1 MTTFDHT
8 CAVSR
13 CDLPTQD
20 RICGLCAA
28 QLATSVLRVA
38 RAEHHQEGLWA
49 DLEVTLTR
57 QDVMPKAPRSGT
69 NGGSPMGFSVRASD
83 AKAQLE
89 AAVWYWVYLFAD
101 ANSHLDFDPFTATVP
116 EACAWIAQFPGLIAQ
131 LPNAESMWSDLTTAV
146 TAAVNAVDTPG
157 PRSLVGE
164 CGEPT
169 VDDKTGEPKI
179 CDAGLFALEDARL
192 ATCTTC
198 RAVHSVKDRRQRLVA
213 QMLLK
218 TGTATEVARGFGAFG
233 IQVSVNSIRTWG
245 RAKNPDRR
253 LYPVD
258 TNKAGAPIYRF
269 GDVAKRAG
277 LTLGNETNTEVDLP
291 KAA

>member
-1 MTTFDHT
+1 
-8 CAVSR
+8 VISPPPS
-13 CDLPTQD
+13 LPQSTP
-20 RICGLCAA
+20 
-28 QLATSVLRVA
+28 S
-38 RAEHHQEGLWA
+38 
-49 DLEVTLTR
+49 TL
-57 QDVMPKAPRSGT
+57 
-69 NGGSPMGFSVRASD
+69 
-83 AKAQLE
+83 
-89 AAVWYWVYLFAD
+89 
-101 ANSHLDFDPFTATVP
+101 
-116 EACAWIAQFPGLIAQ
+116 
-131 LPNAESMWSDLTTAV
+131 
-146 TAAVNAVDTPG
+146 PG

-192 ATCTTC
+192 ATCTSC
-198 RAVHSVKDRRQRLVA
+198 GAVHSVKDRRQRLVA

-277 LTLGNETNTEVDLP
+277 LTLGNETNTEEDLAE
-291 KAA
+291 AA